1 MNYGKPK
8 TRTKILLICAAILIG
23 SYVARYFILTSMRRA
38 YFRQRR
44 GGRNRTLLDSR
55 ASGQSPCTPIGNCF
69 AASGRTRPDERTGR
83 LHLRLELKQNEPEK
97 YTGFSRFSCI
107 NLATPSPQDVN
118 ITTMANRVNLD
129 TAIMQ
134 GAVEKGSIR
143 LHSDKTFGMDLNGCA
158 VTDMTVTPF
167 GNGGAVAEWQEGTCP
182 GGNLLMQRT
191 R

>member
-1 MNYGKPK
+1 MDKQRRN
-8 TRTKILLICAAILIG
+8 KILFICAAILIG
-23 SYVARYFILTSMRRA
+23 SYVARYFILTAMRMAYSQHAAQQPKPQTAEKPVASASPDSM
-38 YFRQRR
+38 
-44 GGRNRTLLDSR
+44 
-55 ASGQSPCTPIGNCF
+55 PIGNL
-69 AASGRTRPDERTGR
+69 SGVWEGRAPMKTRGTCD
-83 LHLRLELKQNEPEK
+83 LRLELNQNDPEK
-97 YTGFSRFSCI
+97 YSGYSRFSCI
-107 NLATPSPQDVN
+107 NLAPVNPQDTN

-143 LHSDKTFGMDLNGCA
+143 LHSDKTFGTDLNGCA

-167 GNGGAVAEWQEGTCP
+167 GNGGAMAEWQEGACP